1 MPVNVE
7 QNKTY
12 KMNEIIRTEKLS
24 KRYKEVLA
32 VSEISLNVRKGEIYG
47 FLGLN
52 GAGKT
57 TTIRMLLG
65 LIRPTAGV
73 SYINGKKVHPN
84 NTDLWKEIGSL
95 VEVPYA
101 YPDLT
106 VRENLEIF
114 RRLRFLNEN
123 DPVNSI
129 IDKLKLTVYADRK
142 AKNLSLGNA
151 QRLGLAKALIH
162 KPSILILDEPAN
174 GLDPAGIFEIREF
187 LSDLAINHGVTI
199 FISSHILGEISRF
212 ATRIGIIHEGSLIQ
226 EINTNQ
232 LDLLCQKR
240 LLINTLN
247 NELAKSILIK
257 KGFIVNETND
267 NFLEIKT
274 DSAIK
279 NPENIS
285 SLLVNNGTP
294 PSLLNVVEEDLES
307 YFLRTIG
314 MKGELK

>member
-1 MPVNVE
+1 
-7 QNKTY
+7 
-12 KMNEIIRTEKLS
+12 MNEIIRTEKLS